1 MRIRLINTGQRR
13 VDALLN
19 RMIRRAIRVNKLR
32 DAQKVG
38 IAKRQAI
45 EAGYVAK
52 LQEQFPDLFKKSKR
66 QYKTLKGAANFI
78 SRTLQGT
85 EYYGNAELVAQSIK
99 TVGSLER
106 VTKRQAAGLP
116 PLRNITGIQINKMI
130 TQSLNEHGIT
140 NITLRDHIRKSYEKS
155 NQWQLH
161 RSWRT
166 NRDELTLKKI
176 IDEGVSKGEFEPL
189 KFKKNGSPYSLK
201 TLRKNFYSPEI
212 NKAMEEFETVNNTHI
227 EMHRRAGWVNIYQSE
242 KVQAEIDRL
251 LASPNPLYQDAFQ
264 GDRMKALK
272 YIIDEYKKDGAP
284 EGSLDELI
292 DSP

>member
-38 IAKRQAI
+38 IDKRRRV

-78 SRTLQGT
+78 ARTLQGT
-85 EYYGNAELVAQSIK
+85 EYTGNAELVAKSIK

-116 PLRNITGIQINKMI
+116 PLTNFTGEQIGRMI
-130 TQSLNEHGIT
+130 TQSMDEH
-140 NITLRDHIRKSYEKS
+140 NIS
-155 NQWQLH
+155 
-161 RSWRT
+161 
-166 NRDELTLKKI
+166 
-176 IDEGVSKGEFEPL
+176 
-189 KFKKNGSPYSLK
+189 
-201 TLRKNFYSPEI
+201 
-212 NKAMEEFETVNNTHI
+212 
-227 EMHRRAGWVNIYQSE
+227 
-242 KVQAEIDRL
+242 
-251 LASPNPLYQDAFQ
+251 
-264 GDRMKALK
+264 
-272 YIIDEYKKDGAP
+272 
-284 EGSLDELI
+284 
-292 DSP
+292 